1 MKRFIQ
7 SLLCAGLAIIIFN
20 VIYFIGR
27 ALMYLFDK
35 IRGLDGDLI
44 QGIGMEII
52 IPYIGGYLAAS
63 TSRQRFE
70 NSIPKVNMIIY
81 SIMFLFVFFLVYVNL
96 TPFYF
101 KNSDGIR
108 QFLLWVLPFAG
119 IIGGLLG
126 FLKNKITF
134 GQT

>member
-1 MKRFIQ
+1 MKRYIQ

-27 ALMYLFDK
+27 GLMYLLDK

-52 IPYIGGYLAAS
+52 IPHIGGYLAAS
-63 TSRQRFE
+63 TSRQRFD
-70 NSIPKVNMIIY
+70 NSIPKANMIFY

-134 GQT
+134 GQA